1 MWTMEE
7 LMELKTPFLTM
18 QDITK
23 KDWEHLDFELEK
35 YDIAKEEYDL
45 DGCKVL
51 AFVLQQIHYNK
62 MNFNEVPNFI
72 RNGRQFQEYEDKWQ
86 QCLTALEYDYTLS
99 FRSACK
105 ILKCDRSWV
114 QKYIR
119 PNVHYIYLSTGAG
132 RKTTSYTKLASKAI
146 NKELTESIWF
156 NTKEFDTLIRKS
168 ISSCTRQTILVP
180 VEHLIAADK
189 LSDFLTEYK
198 KLKTEKEAC
207 DPVKDILKRIEI
219 IQSMDK
225 LIQASVNTIG
235 KEIYSNLPSCY
246 KRGACP
252 VVKCN
257 LPEFQLADIISVHD
271 LKDYGDCDEEI
282 YRQLFLDGCYR
293 LEINIPGENGIL
305 SKKIYYLKPEPPKN
319 SIELIPISYHDFL
332 KWKL

>member
-72 RNGRQFQEYEDKWQ
+72 RNGRQFQE
-86 QCLTALEYDYTLS
+86 LVVS
-99 FRSACK
+99 K

-119 PNVHYIYLSTGAG
+119 PHVHYIYLSTGAG

-198 KLKTEKEAC
+198 KLKAEKEAC
-207 DPVKDILKRIEI
+207 NPVKDILKRIEI
-219 IQSMDK
+219 IQAMDK

-257 LPEFQLADIISVHD
+257 LPEFQLTDMISVHD

-319 SIELIPISYHDFL
+319 SIELIPISYQDFL

>member
-1 MWTMEE
+1 
-7 LMELKTPFLTM
+7 
-18 QDITK
+18 
-23 KDWEHLDFELEK
+23 
-35 YDIAKEEYDL
+35 
-45 DGCKVL
+45 
-51 AFVLQQIHYNK
+51 
-62 MNFNEVPNFI
+62 MNSNQMLVTFD
-72 RNGRQFQEYEDKWQ
+72 EYEDKWQ
-86 QCLTALEYDYTLS
+86 QCLNALEYDYTLS

-189 LSDFLTEYK
+189 LSSFLTEYK
-198 KLKTEKEAC
+198 KLKAEKEAC
-207 DPVKDILKRIEI
+207 NPVKDILKRIEI
-219 IQSMDK
+219 IQAMDK

-257 LPEFQLADIISVHD
+257 LPEFQLADMISVHD
-271 LKDYGDCDEEI
+271 QKDYGDCDEEI

-319 SIELIPISYHDFL
+319 SIELIPISYQDFL